1 LQAQSGLLHWKDR
14 VQHILQQPKMRLGL
28 AEEDRRRESLSDAF
42 SNPGPGGDP
51 RERT

>member
-1 LQAQSGLLHWKDR
+1 MQAQSGLLHRKDR

-28 AEEDRRRESLSDAF
+28 AEEDPRRESLFDAF
-42 SNPGPGGDP
+42 PDPGPGGDP